1 MKQLKKLF
9 SMKVALVILGLLV
22 VSCVAGSVIPQG
34 EIDAYYTAAYSR
46 NMGMLIL
53 LTGLNDVFHCWW
65 FAVLTVFLCVN
76 LLGCNL
82 IHFPLI
88 LKNMR
93 SGYTPQRFRASW
105 KGEAD
110 AVTENP
116 EALFAALGFR
126 KVQTVEEAE
135 GEYRYAV
142 RNRIGLWGAW
152 LTHLGLLIIIVGFA
166 LGQMFTVKYTVYG
179 VPGQTKQVGDTAYTL
194 TIDSFEVALR
204 ADETVEQYTSTLTLT
219 DTAQRTSQSG
229 ETSVNHP
236 MNAMGMKLY
245 QNSTGWAANVLIF
258 KGEELLQSEILCA
271 GEAIAVKGLE
281 DLVLSFNAFYPDY
294 VMTEGG
300 PATASSQLRNP
311 AYFYTLYYQEGV
323 LGMNVLEADQRI
335 TVEDYSFLFL
345 DPQQYTL
352 IQVKRDPFTSL
363 AALGGL
369 VMMVALLLA
378 FYIRTEELMAVRQDD
393 GTWAFVGRSRKGGIL
408 FKESIREKAL
418 ELQKEKTL

>member
-22 VSCVAGSVIPQG
+22 VACIVGSVIPQG
-34 EIDAYYTAAYSR
+34 EIDAYYTASYSR
-46 NMGMLIL
+46 NVGMLIL

-65 FAVLTVFLCVN
+65 FGVLTVFLCIN

-93 SGYTPQRFRASW
+93 FGYTPQRFRASW
-105 KGEAD
+105 NGEAD

-116 EALFAALGFR
+116 DGLFAALGFR
-126 KVQTVEEAE
+126 KVETVEEAE

-152 LTHLGLLIIIVGFA
+152 LTHLGLLVIIVGFA

-204 ADETVEQYTSTLTLT
+204 TDETVEQYTSTLTLT
-219 DTAQRTSQSG
+219 DTSQGTAQSG

-294 VMTEGG
+294 VMTDKG
-300 PATASSQLRNP
+300 PATASSQPRNP

-323 LGMNVLEADQRI
+323 LGMNVLEGEQRI
-335 TVEDYSFLFL
+335 TVEDYSFVFL

-352 IQVKRDPFTSL
+352 IQVKQDPFTSL
-363 AALGGL
+363 TAVGGL
-369 VMMVALLLA
+369 VMMIALLLA
-378 FYIRTEELMAVRQDD
+378 FYVRTEELMAVRQED
-393 GTWAFVGRSRKGGIL
+393 GTWAFVGKSRKGGIL